1 LVTMACFRLGL
12 DLATTAF
19 AYLIV
24 IVVHSLMGSFYVSA
38 ALSIIAVAALNYF
51 FAPPIFNFRVDQPQD
66 AVVVIAFLLTSLIV
80 TSLVR
85 KARRQTEVTLKAGD
99 DLQRTQAELAHVTRV
114 MTLGELTSSIAH
126 EVNQPLAAIVTN
138 AESCLRWLERET
150 PQIAEARSASE
161 RIVRDA
167 QRATEVI
174 GRIRDLA
181 RYSDPEKSPLDI
193 NETIRETI
201 PLLQRELVRQRVSLR
216 LELASTL
223 PKVLGDRVQL
233 QQVIINLMVNGVEA
247 IANATELPRELMIGS
262 RPHDPDHVLVAVQ
275 DSGIGFD
282 PENVDRLFTS
292 FFTTKPGGMGMGLSI
307 CRSIIENHEG
317 RLWAFRNDG
326 PGSTFQFTL
335 VTCSARVS

>member
-1 LVTMACFRLGL
+1 MDRGGRNGPASTGFARCPMQIKRDWKSALWHSVAQGFFGGIALALVTMACFRLGL

-138 AESCLRWLERET
+138 AESCLRWLER
-150 PQIAEARSASE
+150 
-161 RIVRDA
+161 
-167 QRATEVI
+167 
-174 GRIRDLA
+174 
-181 RYSDPEKSPLDI
+181 
-193 NETIRETI
+193 
-201 PLLQRELVRQRVSLR
+201 
-216 LELASTL
+216 
-223 PKVLGDRVQL
+223 
-233 QQVIINLMVNGVEA
+233 
-247 IANATELPRELMIGS
+247 
-262 RPHDPDHVLVAVQ
+262 
-275 DSGIGFD
+275 
-282 PENVDRLFTS
+282 
-292 FFTTKPGGMGMGLSI
+292 
-307 CRSIIENHEG
+307 
-317 RLWAFRNDG
+317 
-326 PGSTFQFTL
+326 
-335 VTCSARVS
+335 